1 MTTFVAYVRKEA
13 GSDFG
18 VDFPDAPGCVT
29 AGRTLDEALIMARSA
44 LSSHRALLAELGERL
59 PDASS
64 MEALANDPRGADAFK
79 VLIQI
84 L

>member
-18 VDFPDAPGCVT
+18 VDFPDVPGCVT
-29 AGRTLDEALIMARSA
+29 AGQTLDEAPIMARSA
-44 LSSHRALLAELGERL
+44 LSSHLALLAELGEVL
-59 PDASS
+59 PNESTSS
-64 MEALANDPRGADAFK
+64 GSAG
-79 VLIQI
+79 I